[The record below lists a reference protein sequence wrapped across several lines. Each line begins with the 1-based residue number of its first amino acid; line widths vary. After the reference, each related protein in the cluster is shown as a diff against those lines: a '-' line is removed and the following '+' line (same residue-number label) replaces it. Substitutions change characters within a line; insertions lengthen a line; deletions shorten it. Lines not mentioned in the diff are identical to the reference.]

1 MHVSPTTITFDL
13 QYLRKEAR
21 KTIREY
27 TTEQLPLQLRIFMVA
42 NQNAIK
48 QYWDISQKAQD
59 NLQHHI
65 HEVVPEE
72 YQKCITGM
80 KSNLK
85 ETLEIANTSADP
97 RVKLQARAIANDC
110 YKFILDMTT
119 NAGIVSETLKYVTQK
134 TEQVNTL
141 QKLDERIEDMEEEPN
156 TSGIF

>member
-1 MHVSPTTITFDL
+1 
-13 QYLRKEAR
+13 
-21 KTIREY
+21 
-27 TTEQLPLQLRIFMVA
+27 
-42 NQNAIK
+42 
-48 QYWDISQKAQD
+48 
-59 NLQHHI
+59 
-65 HEVVPEE
+65 
-72 YQKCITGM
+72 M